1 VFCICVGAA
10 GNYLAG
16 LNLQVLS
23 KKCHQDPQYTPN
35 VKKDNI
41 KLIKQVTMEEQK
53 LKDVVIKGTASVTD
67 IKTML
72 VEHAALVKT
81 ASCAIQTMNVILET
95 ALEAE
100 LDADDVEP
108 TVPKPKAK
116 AKGKA
121 QAKGKAMKKSSK

>member
-1 VFCICVGAA
+1 M
-10 GNYLAG
+10 
-16 LNLQVLS
+16 QVLS

-35 VKKDNI
+35 VKKDTIN
-41 KLIKQVTMEEQK
+41 LIKPVTMEKQK
-53 LKDVVIKGTASVTD
+53 LKYLVIKGSASVTD

-81 ASCAIQTMNVILET
+81 ASIAIQKMAMET

-108 TVPKPKAK
+108 TVPKPKARAK
-116 AKGKA
+116 AKGK
-121 QAKGKAMKKSSK
+121 AKGKAMKKGNKCFCSVIGASVNR